1 MERDSMT
8 VSIRR
13 TGASLWDVVFCL
25 VTRDVTIDGTLEM
38 RMKPGCE
45 LTQQEAE
52 DYMWRN
58 RDKILRWANQQKMCV
73 NRMAGQVPIA
83 SGYGR
88 LHLLVIPERQK
99 RELALVP
106 GTLCI
111 RSSNLPTSRIAPEDR
126 ARSSRL

>member
-73 NRMAGQVPIA
+73 N
-83 SGYGR
+83 
-88 LHLLVIPERQK
+88 
-99 RELALVP
+99 
-106 GTLCI
+106 
-111 RSSNLPTSRIAPEDR
+111 
-126 ARSSRL
+126 